1 MPAKGLASTS
11 ISGSDSEK
19 KLNSFLTIVQTQKCD
34 CDTYPMYTL
43 VQTHKC
49 ACDTYP
55 MYNLTINIKITTKS
69 RHKLNISS
77 FHIGKSCTEKIHYIW
92 HLLSY
97 ILITLSLIMMWEFY
111 KWNHLQT
118 ISWYKPVLSKDETNL
133 KPDWQC
139 FYIVLQIWQKWAN
152 HLQSVPVKCCC
163 FLIFIYVLYKLWT
176 KVLKQTKSLYLLMLG
191 I

>member
-55 MYNLTINIKITTKS
+55 MYNLTINIKITTNLTFPVFILVKAALK
-69 RHKLNISS
+69 RFIISDIYLVI
-77 FHIGKSCTEKIHYIW
+77 F
-92 HLLSY
+92 LL
-97 ILITLSLIMMWEFY
+97 L
-111 KWNHLQT
+111 
-118 ISWYKPVLSKDETNL
+118 
-133 KPDWQC
+133 
-139 FYIVLQIWQKWAN
+139 
-152 HLQSVPVKCCC
+152 
-163 FLIFIYVLYKLWT
+163 
-176 KVLKQTKSLYLLMLG
+176 
-191 I
+191 